1 VIQREFERC
10 WPWLEKAIARGR
22 DAGLSK
28 DQLKARLDRNTA
40 TLWPGERSAMV
51 TTLEA
56 TPAGRF
62 LHVWLA
68 GGDLADLLA
77 LRPGVE
83 AWGRAAGLRLGEHR
97 RKTRLGTRPQAVGYA
112 RAGNEIVRRL

>member
-1 VIQREFERC
+1 MIQREFERC
-10 WPWLEKAIARGR
+10 WPWLDKAIARGR

-83 AWGRAAGLRLGEHR
+83 AWGRAQGCDLVSIDG
-97 RKTRLGTRPQAVGYA
+97 RPGWGRALKPFGYA